1 MEIRAK
7 ARRFRGDPRYFP
19 PPRPVTDG
27 HPPPPPLGLIVVDYL
42 QLARG
47 GVNRRDDNRQQE
59 IADIS
64 RGLKALAKD
73 LKLPIIAISQLNR
86 EVEKREGKPRLSDL
100 RESGSIEQDADMVL
114 FIHREDMAGGDTPD
128 GTSPTAIAEIII
140 GKHRNGGTGSVKMT
154 FIKEYTRFE
163 NYADDPEPGW
173 D

>member
-1 MEIRAK
+1 M
-7 ARRFRGDPRYFP
+7 
-19 PPRPVTDG
+19 TDG

-47 GVNRRDDNRQQE
+47 GVDRRDDNRQQE

-73 LKLPIIAISQLNR
+73 LKVPIIAISQLNR

-114 FIHREDMAGGDTPD
+114 FIHREDMAVRRHARRRARRPR
-128 GTSPTAIAEIII
+128 SPRSSSASTATA
-140 GKHRNGGTGSVKMT
+140 
-154 FIKEYTRFE
+154 
-163 NYADDPEPGW
+163 APAP
-173 D
+173 